1 MSEGG
6 TEAAGAFKAA
16 MDAQGLLPGITDD
29 FDFKAFATSLETF
42 ADTIIE
48 DIEDESRNQAL
59 ILVASR
65 IEGLIEKLEDPD
77 LTTEERE
84 VYTKELTSLQ
94 NQEKYL
100 FEIRNK
106 MLGIIPSSGGGG
118 GGGGMGL
125 NFADANLMPYSK
137 GGLVDFTGA
146 AMLHGSSTSPE
157 AVLNPQQTQMF
168 MGLRDALQG
177 LSFDGAA
184 NATVNIENIEIKTDS
199 LNNNQDFNRAGET
212 LANAFNNAIQRRG
225 LMINTKK

>member
-16 MDAQGLLPGITDD
+16 IAAQGLLPGITDD

-65 IEGLIEKLEDPD
+65 IDGLVEKLEDPK
-77 LTTEERE
+77 LSTEERE

-106 MLGIIPSSGGGG
+106 MLGIIPSSGGD
-118 GGGGMGL
+118 GGGGMGV
-125 NFADANLMPYSK
+125 NFADATLMPYSK

-184 NATVNIENIEIKTDS
+184 NSTVNIENIEIKTDS
-199 LNNNQDFNRAGET
+199 LNSNQDFNRAGET

>member
-16 MDAQGLLPGITDD
+16 MAAQGLLPGITDD

-48 DIEDESRNQAL
+48 DIEDESRSQAL
-59 ILVASR
+59 ILVASK
-65 IEGLIEKLEDPD
+65 IEGLVEKLEDPE
-77 LTTEERE
+77 LSTEERE

-106 MLGIIPSSGGGG
+106 MLGIIPSSGSGGG
-118 GGGGMGL
+118 GGGL

-184 NATVNIENIEIKTDS
+184 NSTVNIENIEIKTDS
-199 LNNNQDFNRAGET
+199 LNSNQDFNRAGET

>member
-1 MSEGG
+1 
-6 TEAAGAFKAA
+6 
-16 MDAQGLLPGITDD
+16 
-29 FDFKAFATSLETF
+29 
-42 ADTIIE
+42 
-48 DIEDESRNQAL
+48 
-59 ILVASR
+59 
-65 IEGLIEKLEDPD
+65 
-77 LTTEERE
+77 
-84 VYTKELTSLQ
+84 
-94 NQEKYL
+94 
-100 FEIRNK
+100 

-118 GGGGMGL
+118 GGGGGGGMGL
-125 NFADANLMPYSK
+125 NFADATLMPYSK

-184 NATVNIENIEIKTDS
+184 NSTVNIENIEIKTDS